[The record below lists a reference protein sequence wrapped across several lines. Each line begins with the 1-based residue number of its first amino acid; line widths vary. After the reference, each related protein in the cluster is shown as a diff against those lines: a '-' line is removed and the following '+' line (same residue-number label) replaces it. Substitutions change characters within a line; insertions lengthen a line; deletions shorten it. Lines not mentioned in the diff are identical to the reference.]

1 MTMKKILAMLCMT
14 VLMVSVPAAVLA
26 ETQEDEG
33 VVVSETT
40 EYQEDGSYIEIVVR
54 ELPAVTRA
62 TTSKSGSKTYTG
74 KTSDGEALWSFTVK
88 GTFSV
93 NTGVSAT
100 CTAASCSA
108 SIKNSNW
115 TNTAK
120 SVKKSG
126 NQAIGNA
133 TFEKKLLGL
142 ITTESKTCKLVLT
155 CDKNGKLS

>member
-62 TTSKSGSKTYTG
+62 TTSKSGSKTYTA
-74 KTSDGEALWSFTVK
+74 KDSDGNALWSFTEK

-100 CTAASCSA
+100 CTASSCST
-108 SIKNSNW
+108 SIKQSDW
-115 TNTAK
+115 TVAEK
-120 SVKKSG
+120 ASKKSG
-126 NQAIGNA
+126 NQAIGTG
-133 TFEKKLLGL
+133 TFKKKLLGL
-142 ITTESKTCKLVLT
+142 ITTDTRDCKVGLA

>member
-1 MTMKKILAMLCMT
+1 MTMKKILAMLCMA

-62 TTSKSGSKTYTG
+62 TTSKSGSKTYTR
-74 KTSDGEALWSFTVK
+74 KDSDGTVLWTFTEK

-100 CTAASCSA
+100 CTAASCST
-108 SIKNSNW
+108 SIKDSAW
-115 TNTAK
+115 TVAEKT
-120 SVKKSG
+120 SKKSG
-126 NQAIGNA
+126 NKAIGNG
-133 TFEKKLLGL
+133 TFKKKLLGV
-142 ITTESKTCKLVLT
+142 ITTLTKSCEVVLT